1 MWSVPPDRFPEVPE
15 DCLPEGS
22 VTNKPTVLIVGAGLG
37 GLMLGTLL
45 EKANIPYYIF
55 ERASCVKPL
64 GSAINIAAPILP
76 LFVQI
81 GIFDQIEA
89 SGKQFTHSTC
99 YREGKGEI
107 FTTDYSPIK
116 QFTGYKQY
124 IISRPVLYDLI
135 LQNVP
140 SHRLLFKK
148 RVLMIS
154 EHKDKVRIQTGDN
167 CIYEGD
173 ILVGA
178 DGAYS
183 AVRQRLYETLKGEGR
198 LPDSDQK
205 DLPFSCTC
213 LVGQTR
219 PLDPTEFPIVQEAL
233 CQLPSTLCDN
243 KPFSYAL
250 FTTAQKN
257 ICYAVVHQL
266 DAKSSKTAE
275 EQRFRNNENS
285 EWGPGAAQAMCDETR
300 DFLLPIP
307 GAKKWTM
314 GDLYDRTPHDGISK
328 VMLEEKVFK
337 TWYSGRI
344 VLMGDACHKLHPS
357 GGHGAAVAM
366 HDAVALAN
374 LIYALPNNTSK
385 EIQQAFAEY
394 KAERMPHVMSSYK
407 SSKILARSSGMD
419 FGGSMALFFSKNI
432 PQFVWNVLWKSMVK
446 NRPVAGFL
454 PKIPSK
460 GAIPAVESASEQK
473 ARAAFERRKANVHVV

>member
-1 MWSVPPDRFPEVPE
+1 MWSVPPDRFPEEPK
-15 DCLPEGS
+15 DCLSEGS

-37 GLMLGTLL
+37 GLMLGALL

-64 GSAINIAAPILP
+64 GSAINIAAPVLP
-76 LFVQI
+76 LFEQI

-89 SGKQFTHSTC
+89 SGKQFTHSTL

-107 FTTDYSPIK
+107 FTTDYTPIK

-124 IISRPVLYDLI
+124 IVSRPVLYDLI
-135 LQNVP
+135 LQKVP

-183 AVRQRLYETLKGEGR
+183 AVRQRLYDTLKREGR
-198 LPDSDQK
+198 LPNSDQK

-219 PLDPTEFPIVQEAL
+219 PLDSAEFPIIQEAL
-233 CQLPSTLCDN
+233 CQFFSTLGDN

-250 FTTAQKN
+250 FTTAQRN

-266 DAKSSKTAE
+266 DAKSSKAAE

-285 EWGPGAAQAMCDETR
+285 EWGPGAVQAMCVETR
-300 DFLLPIP
+300 DFPLPIP

-314 GDLYDRTPHDGISK
+314 GDLYDRTPHEGISK

-344 VLMGDACHKLHPS
+344 VLMGD
-357 GGHGAAVAM
+357 GAAVAM

-385 EIQQAFAEY
+385 EIQRAFAEY
-394 KAERMPHVMSSYK
+394 KAERIPHVMDSYK
-407 SSKILARSSGMD
+407 SSKILAKRSGMD
-419 FGGSMALFFSKNI
+419 FGGTMALFFSKNI

-460 GAIPAVESASEQK
+460 GAIPAVGSASEQK
-473 ARAAFERRKANVHVV
+473 ARAVFERRKADVHAV